1 MIIMMKECVV
11 CNAEFK
17 PKTSEK
23 TCSISCRD
31 IQSSRKKREWLAN
44 NKQRVSATK
53 KRWKDKTRSIR
64 NKYDDVNKQDRQCV
78 ICQKEYV
85 GHIQSKTCSDECRL
99 THRRQRRRDLTPPKV
114 EAFKDCEHCSN
125 SFKIYRNK
133 RDKFCSVKCQQTHR
147 NNRLPKKL
155 NGFKYIV
162 KGCETCNNLFDSYL
176 GRAKFCSTKCANKK
190 YHSKKMQ
197 NPMRRI
203 SARLS
208 YGIRDVIKGRYKNSN
223 VWNFLDFTPDD
234 FRKRFESLFKE
245 GMDWDNMGVWH
256 IDHIRPV
263 ASFNFD
269 STEHPDFKKCWAL
282 NNLQPLW
289 AADNIRKGDKWDG
302 IINR

>member
-1 MIIMMKECVV
+1 MKNCVI

-31 IQSSRKKREWLAN
+31 IQHDRKKKEWLAN

-78 ICQKEYV
+78 ICQKEYI
-85 GHIQSKTCSDECRL
+85 GHFQSKTCSNECRKF
-99 THRRQRRRDLTPPKV
+99 HISKGWKRRNPKP
-114 EAFKDCEHCSN
+114 EIYKDCEWCSN
-125 SFKIYRNK
+125 WFKAYRSNN
-133 RDKFCSVKCQQTHR
+133 KFCSVKCEQALR
-147 NNRLPKKL
+147 NSQVPRKL

-162 KGCETCNNLFDSYL
+162 KGCETCNELFNSYL
-176 GRAKFCSTKCANKK
+176 GNAKFCSTKCANKK
-190 YHSKKMQ
+190 YHSKKIQ

-208 YGIRDVIKGRYKNSN
+208 HGIRDVIKGRYKNSN

-234 FRKRFESLFKE
+234 FRKRFESLFSE
-245 GMDWDNMGVWH
+245 GMGWNNMGVWH

-263 ASFNFD
+263 SSFDYD

-289 AADNIRKGDKWDG
+289 EADNLSKSNKWDG